1 MTDDTRAPA
10 RVQIV
15 DVKIPM
21 DSMVWLLVKL
31 TIAAIPAALI
41 LIVIGAV
48 VAGAIRAI

>member
-1 MTDDTRAPA
+1 MTEEERAPA

-31 TIAAIPAALI
+31 AIASIPAALI
-41 LIVIGAV
+41 IIVIGAAI
-48 VAGAIRAI
+48 AGAIRAL